1 MQSNQT
7 STSRPQGKPRTGRRY
22 LLHMY
27 YQHLQVGPVNTTI
40 RLLYNPNPDPTS
52 SCGAKYRVG
61 IYRSDTESPESEFE
75 TIDSTQK
82 TIIIPSQYI
91 NGTTFL
97 RLFVLDA
104 NNSTC
109 ETSKYFYN
117 LISGK
122 FINRFSNEQCME
134 IIEEK

>member
-1 MQSNQT
+1 
-7 STSRPQGKPRTGRRY
+7 
-22 LLHMY
+22 MY
-27 YQHLQVGPVNTTI
+27 YQHLEVGPVNTTI

-52 SCGAKYRVG
+52 SCGAKYSVG
-61 IYRSDTESPESEFE
+61 IYRSDTESPESETDLTEFE
-75 TIDSTQK
+75 TINSTQK

-104 NNSTC
+104 SNSPC

-122 FINRFSNEQCME
+122 FINSFSNLSSHSANE
-134 IIEEK
+134 